1 MLGMRGPGKA
11 ITSEGGRM
19 EEQGETTSLLVQ
31 DSNGCAGRGLMFK
44 RFFTK
49 SGSDPLDEIE
59 WELRTASIQ
68 NEKGEVIFEQR
79 DVEVPKD
86 WSITATNIVAS
97 KYFHGKLTSA
107 ERESSVRQ
115 LVSRV
120 ADSIVQWG
128 AEGGYFRAEED
139 AANFHGEL
147 THLLVRQ
154 RAAFNSP

>member
-1 MLGMRGPGKA
+1 MA
-11 ITSEGGRM
+11 
-19 EEQGETTSLLVQ
+19 QGEAVSMAPVSM
-31 DSNGCAGRGLMFK
+31 DSSVSSQSVPKRGIAVK
-44 RFFTK
+44 RLFTRPGVH
-49 SGSDPLDEIE
+49 SFDEIE

-68 NEKGEVIFEQR
+68 NEKGQTIFEQCN
-79 DVEVPKD
+79 VEVPED
-86 WSITATNIVAS
+86 WSMTATNIVAS

-120 ADSIVQWG
+120 ADTIVQWG

-154 RAAFNSP
+154 RAAFNSPVWF